1 VVAAAPRGLAE
12 NNAGTIESMPIEFHL
27 GSLLNA
33 LIYAVFG
40 VFILVLSF
48 FLLDKLTPYDLWKE
62 VVEKQNV
69 AVALLAG
76 MMTLAIAIIIASA
89 VH

>member
-1 VVAAAPRGLAE
+1 
-12 NNAGTIESMPIEFHL
+12 MPIEFHL

-48 FLLDKLTPYDLWKE
+48 WVLDKLTPFHLWKE

-69 AVALLAG
+69 AIAILAG
-76 MMTLAIAIIIASA
+76 MMALGIAIIIASA

>member
-1 VVAAAPRGLAE
+1 
-12 NNAGTIESMPIEFHL
+12 MPLEFHL

-33 LIYAVFG
+33 LIYATFG

-48 FLLDKLTPYDLWKE
+48 FVLDKLTPYDLWKE

-76 MMTLAIAIIIASA
+76 MMALGIAIIIASA

>member
-1 VVAAAPRGLAE
+1 
-12 NNAGTIESMPIEFHL
+12 MPLEFHL

-33 LIYAVFG
+33 LIYAIFG

-48 FLLDKLTPYDLWKE
+48 FVLDKLTPYDLWKE
-62 VVEKQNV
+62 VVEKQNLAI
-69 AVALLAG
+69 AVLAG
-76 MMTLAIAIIIASA
+76 MMALGIAIIIAAA

>member
-1 VVAAAPRGLAE
+1 
-12 NNAGTIESMPIEFHL
+12 MPIEFHL

-33 LIYAVFG
+33 LIYAIFG
-40 VFILVLSF
+40 VFILILSF
-48 FLLDKLTPYDLWKE
+48 FVLDKLTPFHLWKE

-76 MMTLAIAIIIASA
+76 MMALGIAIIIASA

>member
-1 VVAAAPRGLAE
+1 
-12 NNAGTIESMPIEFHL
+12 MPIEFHL

-48 FLLDKLTPYDLWKE
+48 FVLDKLTPFHLWKE

-76 MMTLAIAIIIASA
+76 LMALGIAIIIASA

>member
-1 VVAAAPRGLAE
+1 
-12 NNAGTIESMPIEFHL
+12 MPIEFHL
-27 GSLLNA
+27 GSLMNA

-48 FLLDKLTPYDLWKE
+48 WVLDKLTPFHLWKE
-62 VVEKQNV
+62 VIEKQNV
-69 AVALLAG
+69 AIAILAG
-76 MMTLAIAIIIASA
+76 MMALGIAIIIASA

>member
-1 VVAAAPRGLAE
+1 
-12 NNAGTIESMPIEFHL
+12 MPIEFHL

-33 LIYAVFG
+33 LVYAIFG

-48 FLLDKLTPYDLWKE
+48 FVLDKLTPFHLWKE

-76 MMTLAIAIIIASA
+76 LMALGVAIIIASA

>member
-1 VVAAAPRGLAE
+1 
-12 NNAGTIESMPIEFHL
+12 MPIEFHL

-33 LIYAVFG
+33 LIYAIFG

-48 FLLDKLTPYDLWKE
+48 FVLDKLTPFHLWKE

-76 MMTLAIAIIIASA
+76 LMALGIAIIIASA

>member
-1 VVAAAPRGLAE
+1 
-12 NNAGTIESMPIEFHL
+12 MPIEFHL

-48 FLLDKLTPYDLWKE
+48 FVLDKLTPFHLWKE

-69 AVALLAG
+69 AVALLVG
-76 MMTLAIAIIIASA
+76 
-89 VH
+89 

>member
-1 VVAAAPRGLAE
+1 
-12 NNAGTIESMPIEFHL
+12 M
-27 GSLLNA
+27 NA

-48 FLLDKLTPYDLWKE
+48 WVLDKLTPFHLWKE
-62 VVEKQNV
+62 VIEKQNV
-69 AVALLAG
+69 AIAILAG
-76 MMTLAIAIIIASA
+76 MMALGIAIIIASA

>member
-1 VVAAAPRGLAE
+1 
-12 NNAGTIESMPIEFHL
+12 MPIEFHF

-33 LIYAVFG
+33 LIYAIFG

-48 FLLDKLTPYDLWKE
+48 FVLDKLTPFHLWKE

-76 MMTLAIAIIIASA
+76 LMALGIAIIIASA

>member
-1 VVAAAPRGLAE
+1 
-12 NNAGTIESMPIEFHL
+12 MPFEFHL
-27 GSLLNA
+27 GALLNA

-48 FLLDKLTPYDLWKE
+48 FVLDKLTPFHLWKE

-76 MMTLAIAIIIASA
+76 MMALGIAIIIASA

>member
-1 VVAAAPRGLAE
+1 
-12 NNAGTIESMPIEFHL
+12 MPIEFHL

-48 FLLDKLTPYDLWKE
+48 WVLDKLTPFHLWKE
-62 VVEKQNV
+62 VIEKQNV
-69 AVALLAG
+69 AIAILAG
-76 MMTLAIAIIIASA
+76 MMALGIAIIIASA

>member
-1 VVAAAPRGLAE
+1 
-12 NNAGTIESMPIEFHL
+12 MPIEFHL

-33 LIYAVFG
+33 LVYAVFG

-48 FLLDKLTPYDLWKE
+48 WVLDKLTPFHLWKE

-69 AVALLAG
+69 AVAVLAG
-76 MMTLAIAIIIASA
+76 LMGLGIAIIIASA

>member
-1 VVAAAPRGLAE
+1 
-12 NNAGTIESMPIEFHL
+12 MPIEFHL
-27 GSLLNA
+27 GSLMNA

-48 FLLDKLTPYDLWKE
+48 WVLDKLTPFHLWKE
-62 VVEKQNV
+62 VIEKQNV
-69 AVALLAG
+69 AIAILAG
-76 MMTLAIAIIIASA
+76 MMALSIAIIIASA

>member
-1 VVAAAPRGLAE
+1 
-12 NNAGTIESMPIEFHL
+12 MPIEFHL

-33 LIYAVFG
+33 LVYAVFG

-48 FLLDKLTPYDLWKE
+48 FILDKLTPYDLWKE

-69 AVALLAG
+69 AIAILAG
-76 MMTLAIAIIIASA
+76 LMALGIAIIIASA